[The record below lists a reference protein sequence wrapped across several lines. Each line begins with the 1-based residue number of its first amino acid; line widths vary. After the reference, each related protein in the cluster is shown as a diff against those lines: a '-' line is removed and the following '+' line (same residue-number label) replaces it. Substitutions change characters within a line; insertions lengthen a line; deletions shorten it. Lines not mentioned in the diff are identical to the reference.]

1 MSVKVRLNHL
11 FKNKMGIKYQKVR
24 KNVYTQNITVS
35 FYRKSFP
42 VSICDWLYSSL
53 AVVSMQIKYILLCIK
68 IEE

>member
-24 KNVYTQNITVS
+24 KNVYTQDITVS

-42 VSICDWLYSSL
+42 VSIYDWLYSSL